1 MSPSRKATTI
11 TTQTDFDVQIS
22 WLLTLQHSY
31 ISILVCFL
39 FLLAIVSFEHVVV
52 FLVRL
57 LLIGFAACP
66 TSARSFTAAA
76 AAISSLLSNK
86 LFFKILP
93 STPCSTH
100 SHVWQRE
107 GKKNNSTVIYWL
119 VSDETKLIYHIV
131 DLLSHPIYIFSLA
144 WQSIPEM
151 ERRRG
156 FNENVSRLVPPVVK
170 TWQWWRKKLSRADD
184 WRACAKRVNC
194 SKEAKI
200 IDDRIAMNAQMIEQL
215 RFVCHDNIEHQLSVT
230 MIDGV
235 CPRSFVTQ
243 LDGKHDTITRRDKN
257 RQTHGPSL
265 STKCQWNLLVVFAI
279 RLKVMPRW
287 THKAQSS
294 VTYFHWLTWTQPGRT
309 PLISSEK
316 RPSEIYFLQTTGWRL
331 YQSGKRIPP
340 LTSEIG
346 L

>member
-1 MSPSRKATTI
+1 
-11 TTQTDFDVQIS
+11 
-22 WLLTLQHSY
+22 
-31 ISILVCFL
+31 
-39 FLLAIVSFEHVVV
+39 
-52 FLVRL
+52 
-57 LLIGFAACP
+57 
-66 TSARSFTAAA
+66 
-76 AAISSLLSNK
+76 
-86 LFFKILP
+86 
-93 STPCSTH
+93 
-100 SHVWQRE
+100 
-107 GKKNNSTVIYWL
+107 
-119 VSDETKLIYHIV
+119 
-131 DLLSHPIYIFSLA
+131 
-144 WQSIPEM
+144 
-151 ERRRG
+151 
-156 FNENVSRLVPPVVK
+156 
-170 TWQWWRKKLSRADD
+170 
-184 WRACAKRVNC
+184 
-194 SKEAKI
+194 
-200 IDDRIAMNAQMIEQL
+200 
-215 RFVCHDNIEHQLSVT
+215 

-346 L
+346 FRRHFELQRLVSLFDHGMELKWWVGVTCHVSLSFSRDSRRRFSSNSHPYLSARLNNRCRW